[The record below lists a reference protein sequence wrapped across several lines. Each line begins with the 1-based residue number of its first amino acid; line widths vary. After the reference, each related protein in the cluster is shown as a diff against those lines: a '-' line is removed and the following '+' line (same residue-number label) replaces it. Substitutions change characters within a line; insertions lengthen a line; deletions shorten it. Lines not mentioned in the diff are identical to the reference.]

1 MTQSNRQAATLG
13 VLMLALFAL
22 VATDTHKTIIA
33 AAWPYLLAFAE
44 YQAK

>member
-1 MTQSNRQAATLG
+1 MTRANRQAATLG
-13 VLMLALFAL
+13 VLMLAFFAL
-22 VATDTHKTIIA
+22 VATDTHKTIIG

>member
-1 MTQSNRQAATLG
+1 MSATTRQNITLG

-22 VATDTHKTIIA
+22 VATDTHKNIIGA
-33 AAWPYLLAFAE
+33 VWPYLLAFAE